1 MSKVKCKGC
10 KQYVERD
17 SALRIGLSS
26 YCDRDCLYSAQTK
39 KPKQQS
45 KKISTVNREPLSEEL
60 RNYVLTK
67 DCNRCRLCGKTNNL
81 AVHHVIY
88 KSDKKNKRWQDQAS
102 NLITLCNQPCHL
114 DIVHKNKK
122 KFQKLCLGIIWLREV
137 EGDRYTTIYKL
148 EERLK

>member
-1 MSKVKCKGC
+1 LSKVRCKGC

-26 YCDRDCLYSAQTK
+26 YCDRDCLYSTQTK
-39 KPKQQS
+39 KPKQS
-45 KKISTVNREPLSEEL
+45 KKVSTVNREPLSEEL

-67 DCNRCRLCGKTNNL
+67 DRNRCRLCGKTNSL

-88 KSDKKNKRWQDQAS
+88 RSDKRNKRWQDQAS
-102 NLITLCNQPCHL
+102 NLITLCIECH
-114 DIVHKNKK
+114 IPIIHNNKK
-122 KFQKLCLGIIWLREV
+122 RWQKVCLGIIWLREV